1 MNPVETDLS
10 IYLGEIDNATR
21 RYDSLHQ
28 SELDDLVSDVMN
40 GDCEK
45 VTLASVLE
53 GYNACDYAGLIANVC
68 NASGD
73 DLILARAALDKWITE
88 RVRDYC
94 DEHDELDRR
103 ISERYESER
112 NGNV

>member
-21 RYDSLHQ
+21 RYDSLH
-28 SELDDLVSDVMN
+28 SEELEDLITDVLYDNCKAITLGDVLDDMN
-40 GDCEK
+40 AKD
-45 VTLASVLE
+45 LAPMLSKI
-53 GYNACDYAGLIANVC
+53 CT
-68 NASGD
+68 ASGD
-73 DLILARAALDKWITE
+73 DLILARDTLETWITE

-103 ISERYESER
+103 IWERDESER